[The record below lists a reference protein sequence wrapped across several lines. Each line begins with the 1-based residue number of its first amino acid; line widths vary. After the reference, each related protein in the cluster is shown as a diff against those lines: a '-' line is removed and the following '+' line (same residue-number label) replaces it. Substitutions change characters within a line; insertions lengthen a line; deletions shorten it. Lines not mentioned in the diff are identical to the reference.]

1 MFLIANASDIGKFIL
16 RVSVGVLM
24 LLHGISKIQNG
35 IGGIEGAMEGLGL
48 PSFVAYGA
56 YIGEVLA
63 PILLILGVC
72 VRFSALMVI
81 GTMIIAS
88 IVVTGGDIF
97 ALNQHGGWIVELQG
111 MYLLSALAIVFLG
124 SGRIGLYKRF

>member
-1 MFLIANASDIGKFIL
+1 MFFITSASDIGKFIL
-16 RVSVGVLM
+16 RISVGALM
-24 LLHGISKIQNG
+24 LLHGINKIQNG

-81 GTMIIAS
+81 GTMMIAS

-124 SGRIGLYKRF
+124 SGKIALYKRF

>member
-16 RVSVGVLM
+16 RLSVGVLM